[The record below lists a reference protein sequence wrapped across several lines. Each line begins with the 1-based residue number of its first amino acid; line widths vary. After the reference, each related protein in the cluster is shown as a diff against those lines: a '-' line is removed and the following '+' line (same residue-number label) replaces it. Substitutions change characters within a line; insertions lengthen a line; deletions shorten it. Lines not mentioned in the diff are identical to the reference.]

1 MAEQTLG
8 RSRDTA
14 QLDPF
19 AAAPPGHSLT
29 EDNSKWPWG
38 RPPKYADPDEAFE
51 RSVESITNEKN
62 KQELF
67 KLLMV
72 GVSVE
77 VLVEGMLFQ
86 GFRDGYYTPD
96 VGLLLKGPLAII
108 ISDMAEEENVP
119 YRLFENDDTLTEDQ
133 MDDETFFRMMKQ
145 NNPQMFGY
153 IRENV
158 NAAIRAGNAPQEP
171 NFMNMSREEEG
182 EE

>member
-1 MAEQTLG
+1 MAEETLG
-8 RSRDTA
+8 RSQDTA

-19 AAAPPGHSLT
+19 SVAPAGYSLT
-29 EDNSKWPWG
+29 DDNSKWPWG
-38 RPPKYADPDEAFE
+38 KPPSYVDPDEAFE
-51 RSVESITNEKN
+51 RAVESITKEKN

-77 VLVEGMLFQ
+77 VIVEGMLFQ

-108 ISDMAEEENVP
+108 ISDMAEEEGVP
-119 YRLFENDDTLTEDQ
+119 YRLFENDDTMTEGE
-133 MDDETFFRMMKQ
+133 MDDETFFRMMKE

-158 NAAIRAGNAPQEP
+158 NEAIRSGNTPQEP
-171 NFMNMSREEEG
+171 NFMNMSREEG

>member
-1 MAEQTLG
+1 MADQYY
-8 RSRDTA
+8 DA
-14 QLDPF
+14 F
-19 AAAPPGHSLT
+19 NAAPPGHSLT

-38 RPPKYADPDEAFE
+38 RPPEIVDPDEALD
-51 RSVESITNEKN
+51 RAIESMMEPKN

-86 GFRDGYYTPD
+86 GFRDGKYTPD
-96 VGLLLKGPLAII
+96 VGLLIKGPLGIMIA
-108 ISDMAEEENVP
+108 DMAEEEGIP
-119 YRLFENDDTLTEDQ
+119 YRLFENDDTLDKGE

-145 NNPQMFGY
+145 NNPRMFEFV
-153 IRENV
+153 RENV

-171 NFMNMSREEEG
+171 NFMTMERGEEE
-182 EE
+182 